1 MRIMTPLRS
10 SISIGLPASRSA
22 SMELMAAGGPF
33 RYLRTLRE
41 VETKP
46 DGETISDVAN
56 LEEYEGT
63 K

>member
-1 MRIMTPLRS
+1 M
-10 SISIGLPASRSA
+10 AS
-22 SMELMAAGGPF
+22 GGPF

>member
-1 MRIMTPLRS
+1 
-10 SISIGLPASRSA
+10 
-22 SMELMAAGGPF
+22 MELMAAGGPF